1 MTETDLQIIRIT
13 ASVIAL
19 MIAIIGH
26 EIMHGW
32 VAYKFGDST
41 ARDRGRLTINPVSHI
56 DPIGSVVVPL
66 LLFIAQAPF
75 LFGWAKPVP
84 IDIRTVVRNGGYPAA
99 MQVSLAGIAYNLI
112 TAIFASVILLSLD
125 VPHDSDG
132 YLYIF
137 AYVMLLNLIMIN
149 IILAVF
155 NLWPIPQFD
164 GAHFLSYLGLWLGTA
179 KIAQFYQRYEP
190 YGMIII
196 LIILMI
202 PGLSHYLF
210 MPAMWLRDLLLT

>member
-137 AYVMLLNLIMIN
+137 VYVMLLNLIMIN

>member
-1 MTETDLQIIRIT
+1 MATEELIKIVS
-13 ASVIAL
+13 SVLAL
-19 MIAIIGH
+19 IVAIVGH

-32 VAYKFGDST
+32 VAYRYGDMT
-41 ARDRGRLTINPVSHI
+41 AKSAGRLSLNPIKHV
-56 DPIGSVVVPL
+56 DPIGTVVVPAI
-66 LLFIAQAPF
+66 LFFAHAPF

-84 IDIRTVVRNGGYPAA
+84 IDDRVVIQNGGYNAA

-112 TAIFASVILLSLD
+112 MATFASVILLSMSFPTNQD
-125 VPHDSDG
+125 DI
-132 YLYIF
+132 LYVF
-137 AYVMLLNLIMIN
+137 SFVLLYQIVMIN

-155 NLWPIPQFD
+155 NMWPIPQFD
-164 GAHFLSYLGLWLGTA
+164 GAHFLSYLGLQLGTA

-202 PGLSHYLF
+202 PGLSSYLF
-210 MPAMWLRDLLLT
+210 MPAQWLRNALLT